1 MTGHDRL
8 EAVLFGN
15 PERRLVD
22 VKFFV
27 PHGKGITPDMI
38 FNEAAS
44 GFEQVD
50 QGKAVGDSDFHEAFE
65 QTELNG
71 LFA

>member
-1 MTGHDRL
+1 MTGQNRL
-8 EAVLFGN
+8 DAVLFGN
-15 PERRLVD
+15 PERRLID

-27 PHGKGITPDMI
+27 SHGKGITPEMI

-50 QGKAVGDSDFHEAFE
+50 SGNVFGDSEFDESFE
-65 QTELNG
+65 QLDVATSV
-71 LFA
+71 A